1 MLPPHL
7 AAVYG
12 HGPTADDKRC
22 GDRSDSVFLS
32 LFLLFPVSPSL
43 TALLVLIWKLMW
55 ICELELFL
63 TVFFHFSEASQL
75 TRGSDEHWS

>member
-1 MLPPHL
+1 M
-7 AAVYG
+7 
-12 HGPTADDKRC
+12 
-22 GDRSDSVFLS
+22 FLS

-43 TALLVLIWKLMW
+43 TALLVLIWELVW

-75 TRGSDEHWS
+75 TRGSDGHWS